1 MAVFWPARID
11 SSETQVRGREI
22 QGKYLSRQ
30 LSFFETLNVFASY
43 YTTTSLF
50 QLSSAFLRFILTHK

>member
-1 MAVFWPARID
+1 MAVFLPARID

-30 LSFFETLNVFASY
+30 LSFFETLNVSASY
-43 YTTTSLF
+43 YTIASLF
-50 QLSSAFLRFILTHK
+50 QLSLAFLRFILTHK

>member
-1 MAVFWPARID
+1 MAVFLPARID
-11 SSETQVRGREI
+11 SPETQVRGREI

-30 LSFFETLNVFASY
+30 LSFFETLNVSASY
-43 YTTTSLF
+43 YTIASLF